1 MPACLAGAF
10 VLIFGGYMKC
20 LKASCFSLQAI
31 TSWSIFCTFSLSL
44 CIYSNAKGDRVGRHS
59 APPASGNI
67 IALVTW
73 LPAVGGEAGSF
84 PGRGE
89 GGFPGPGLQ
98 QPRKRD
104 SQKAHSV
111 RSFPEWGAR
120 DRTRWA
126 LHKSGL
132 QGALQTLSVPPGSC
146 FPHSPVRLIGCMTG
160 NACGLELSGDL
171 HINLGRNFPDLPS
184 PPKGKKFIY
193 PSPVRNFNT
202 YLPF

>member
-1 MPACLAGAF
+1 MPACLAGAS

-31 TSWSIFCTFSLSL
+31 TSWSIFCTFSRSL
-44 CIYSNAKGDRVGRHS
+44 CIYSNAKGDQVGRRS

-84 PGRGE
+84 PSRGK
-89 GGFPGPGLQ
+89 GNFPGPGLQ
-98 QPRKRD
+98 GPQGPHKGD

-120 DRTRWA
+120 GGTRWA
-126 LHKSGL
+126 LHKNGL
-132 QGALQTLSVPPGSC
+132 QGALQTLSLPPAFMLPAQSC
-146 FPHSPVRLIGCMTG
+146 QAHGLHDRKCLWSKIVRGP
-160 NACGLELSGDL
+160 A
-171 HINLGRNFPDLPS
+171 
-184 PPKGKKFIY
+184 Y
-193 PSPVRNFNT
+193 
-202 YLPF
+202 

>member
-1 MPACLAGAF
+1 MGPRMEKRHTLDPRWLACPGLAYRPIQGRTMQKFGSRGKVTKGRQRKMPACLAGAF

-31 TSWSIFCTFSLSL
+31 TSWSIFCNFSLSI
-44 CIYSNAKGDRVGRHS
+44 CIYSNAKGDRMGRHS

-73 LPAVGGEAGSF
+73 LPAVGGEARSF

-111 RSFPEWGAR
+111 RSFPE
-120 DRTRWA
+120 
-126 LHKSGL
+126 
-132 QGALQTLSVPPGSC
+132 
-146 FPHSPVRLIGCMTG
+146 
-160 NACGLELSGDL
+160 
-171 HINLGRNFPDLPS
+171 
-184 PPKGKKFIY
+184 
-193 PSPVRNFNT
+193 
-202 YLPF
+202 